1 MFPAQSLGSPT
12 NYIVGGSAADI
23 ADFPYQCSLRYSGSH
38 TCGCVI
44 ITKNKILTA
53 AHCVDG
59 RTQTET
65 HENYNDGS
73 GTFANDVAVIA
84 LSSDLEFTDNIKAAN
99 LSLPTDPDYDG
110 DDCILTGWGRTNTGT
125 ELPDKLLQVTTTGLS
140 RAECQSAMSGI
151 SGVDIQ
157 NMHLCVMTAAKD
169 GGSCNGDSGGPMQCR
184 GKVAGVTSWGIS
196 SSGTCLTTYPSVYA
210 RVSHFNSWISSA

>member
-1 MFPAQSLGSPT
+1 MTIIALLIVLAFAAQSLGSPT
-12 NYIVGGSAADI
+12 NYIVGVSAADI
-23 ADFPYQCSLRYSGSH
+23 ADFPYQCSLRYSDSR
-38 TCGCVI
+38 TCGC
-44 ITKNKILTA
+44 
-53 AHCVDG
+53 
-59 RTQTET
+59 

-84 LSSDLEFTDNIKAAN
+84 LSSDLAFTDNIKAAN

-110 DDCILTGWGRTNTGT
+110 DDCILTGWGHTNTGT
-125 ELPDKLLQVTTTGLS
+125 LLPDKLLQLTTTGLS

-169 GGSCNGDSGGPMQCR
+169 EGSCSGDSGGPMQCR
-184 GKVAGVTSWGIS
+184 GEVAGVTSWGIS
-196 SSGTCLTTYPSVYA
+196 NSGTCLTTYPSVYA
-210 RVSHFNSWISSA
+210 RVSHFNSWISGA